1 MEAEANNATI
11 AQANTDIKEVINQL
25 KTEFDNVLQKLA
37 DNWGTADGKEWVTSK
52 LVPNIKENVDA
63 MCNTLVK
70 IPQVIKSTAIE
81 QAKATGNSISPTE
94 GEKPTMQ
101 ELTNNMKDSLGD
113 DGLIGIYNTLNSDVK
128 EAMTSL
134 QNKVDDKL
142 TLTANNIERNCGNAF
157 LNDEAASAVI
167 AQAKKYVEDVKA
179 SIDEV
184 ITQMQTDIN
193 TNTENCQTFER
204 SIQAAGLQAG
214 SGN

>member
-1 MEAEANNATI
+1 MSFFGGGSKSIGVVPPQVNATI

-94 GEKPTMQ
+94 GEKPTME

-113 DGLIGIYNTLNSDVK
+113 DGLI
-128 EAMTSL
+128 
-134 QNKVDDKL
+134 
-142 TLTANNIERNCGNAF
+142 
-157 LNDEAASAVI
+157 
-167 AQAKKYVEDVKA
+167 
-179 SIDEV
+179 SI
-184 ITQMQTDIN
+184 I
-193 TNTENCQTFER
+193 
-204 SIQAAGLQAG
+204 L
-214 SGN
+214 